1 MNFSLKYIIE
11 APKDVISWVIHLM
24 RLFKNWV
31 TFLIYGAV
39 QQYILAAAFCS
50 SIKQP
55 HNILIKWNGFTA
67 ILAAEADLNHHDVRS
82 SQGTPSFL
90 VDFGVHHFFLWFYTS
105 LHLNSQVYL
114 YNLRSSVTG
123 KYETD
128 VSVSLSRWVFLI
140 NGSHAHYYIFRLGF
154 LVFFCCYYRLLRT
167 KRNAQSISH
176 FQNACHLTLFPQDQ
190 SLKIPK
196 G

>member
-1 MNFSLKYIIE
+1 MTYIIE

-24 RLFKNWV
+24 RLLKNWV

-39 QQYILAAAFCS
+39 QQYILAAPFCS
-50 SIKQP
+50 SVKQP

-105 LHLNSQVYL
+105 LHLNTWVYL
-114 YNLRSSVTG
+114 YNLHSSVTG

-128 VSVSLSRWVFLI
+128 VSVSLSCWVFLI
-140 NGSHAHYYIFRLGF
+140 NEISCTLLYFSPRVFSTF
-154 LVFFCCYYRLLRT
+154 LLLLQAVKNKKKCT
-167 KRNAQSISH
+167 KH
-176 FQNACHLTLFPQDQ
+176 FPFSKCLPPYTVSTRSKSQNT
-190 SLKIPK
+190 
-196 G
+196 